1 MKKIIAVTNQ
11 KGGVGK
17 TTTSINF
24 SCSLALEGKRV
35 LLIDLDPQAHST
47 IGLGFEPGD
56 YKFAI
61 HDVLLNKIKIQKVVL
76 STNIENLDLAPSH
89 IRLDRAE
96 QQLTPEM
103 FKESRL
109 HKAIKNLDYDF
120 IIIDC
125 RPTLGTL
132 TINALY
138 ACNFILVPCEM
149 ARYSLDGFADL
160 METIENVKN
169 NKITNKEDFIRIIL
183 TKYDSRKKI
192 TNDWIFE
199 QLEPYETFLFKTKIR
214 QNEALNQAHI
224 AMEPIFIFS
233 PHSNGAE
240 DYENLTKEFLRL
252 CHQQEKN

>member
-1 MKKIIAVTNQ
+1 MTNITAIINQ
-11 KGGVGK
+11 KGGTGK
-17 TTTSINF
+17 TTTSINVA
-24 SCSLALEGKRV
+24 CGLALEGMKV

-47 IGLGFEPGD
+47 VGLGIEPGT
-56 YKFAI
+56 YQGAI
-61 HDVLLNKIKIQKVVL
+61 HHVLLKKKNIKEVILETKID
-76 STNIENLDLAPSH
+76 NLFLAPSH

-109 HKAIKNLDYDF
+109 HKAIRNLDYDF

-149 ARYSLDGFADL
+149 SRYSLDGFSDL

-169 NKITNKEDFIRIIL
+169 NGGIEKENFIRILL
-183 TKYDSRKKI
+183 TKFDSRRSV
-192 TNDWIFE
+192 TNDWVLE
-199 QLEPYETFLFKTKIR
+199 QLEPYKALLFKTKIR

-224 AMEPIFIFS
+224 SMEPIFTFKATS
-233 PHSNGAE
+233 SGAE
-240 DYENLTKEFLRL
+240 DYKQLTKEFLKL
-252 CHQQEKN
+252 CHQLEKN